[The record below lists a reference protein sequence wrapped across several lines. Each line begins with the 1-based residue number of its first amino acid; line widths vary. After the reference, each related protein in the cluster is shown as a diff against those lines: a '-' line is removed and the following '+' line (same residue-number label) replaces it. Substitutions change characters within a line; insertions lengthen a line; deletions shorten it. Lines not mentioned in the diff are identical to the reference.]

1 MNPVSF
7 FLLAFLIFAGALL
20 VAGYVVWSLP
30 QQRTAQM
37 LAMRL
42 RETRAYAGGRSRP
55 GAELIVRE
63 RAGGSSL
70 ASRLL
75 GWLGGLE
82 RLQQYIDQA
91 DLKYRAAEV
100 LLVSLAL
107 GGVSFAVLGV
117 LGARL
122 WLLRLLLAGAF
133 GSLPLVYIMRARRI
147 RLRRFEEAF
156 PDAIDLFNRSMK
168 AGHNIHS
175 GLETVASESVEPV
188 RTEFR
193 KVMEE
198 LALGASLETAL
209 HNLGRRVPLMDL
221 KFFVT
226 GLILQRQTGANLIGV
241 LDNLSLLIRER
252 LSLAA
257 RMKAH
262 TAQQRFSAA
271 LLCLLP
277 AVAALGVWFVKP
289 DYLRLLY
296 THPVGSK
303 LLTYAIISE
312 AVGILI
318 IRRIANV
325 RY

>member
-1 MNPVSF
+1 MSPIGL
-7 FLLAFLIFAGALL
+7 FLVAFLAFAGALL

-30 QQRTAQM
+30 QQRAAQM

-42 RETRAYAGGRSRP
+42 RETRAHSGTRVRGG
-55 GAELIVRE
+55 ADLMLRE
-63 RAGGSSL
+63 RPRGLAAAG
-70 ASRLL
+70 RLL
-75 GWLGGLE
+75 SWLGGLE
-82 RLQQYIDQA
+82 RLQEYINQA
-91 DLKYRAAEV
+91 DLKYRAGEIV
-100 LLVSLAL
+100 LLSLAIA
-107 GGVSFAVLGV
+107 GVSFALLGV
-117 LGARL
+117 LGTRL
-122 WLLRLLLAGAF
+122 WLLRLLLSAGL
-133 GSLPLVYIMRARRI
+133 GSLPVVYVMRARRL

-175 GLETVASESVEPV
+175 GLETIAAESVEPV
-188 RTEFR
+188 RSEFR
-193 KVMEE
+193 KVMDEI
-198 LALGASLETAL
+198 ALGASLENAL
-209 HNLGRRVPLMDL
+209 HNLGRRVPVMDL

-262 TAQQRFSAA
+262 TAQQRFSAG

-277 AVAALGVWFVKP
+277 VVAALGIWFVKP

-312 AVGILI
+312 TVGILI